1 MTPTPAGI
9 CLPDLVSCDLEG
21 AVVNA
26 VHEQL
31 AREHRHHLR
40 GDARA
45 ANMRRAVLAARRL
58 DRRARLAD
66 RRARAARAALAAMP
80 LR

>member
-1 MTPTPAGI
+1 MTPTFAGVR
-9 CLPDLVSCDLEG
+9 LPDRDPYDPEG

-40 GDARA
+40 GDAHA